1 MNIDDKHHITKMH
14 PKGKVGGSAMSLLQL
29 HIGMEIATKDKNGVV
44 QQTQMHELQMS
55 TLSDADKETVAT
67 IKSNVNVDTSASQG
81 EDACPINSFVKTAS
95 MDEKDHSHVGVNPV
109 CAHCAPKC
117 EVCIGEG
124 MDLCMKCAPMLG
136 QEAFLVRLIE
146 DPDICITKS
155 KCKSAAG
162 RKVNEKN
169 FECEVDFKFTGTPI
183 SDDALFEL
191 AMEGE
196 ETADMDTL
204 PIANGM
210 LKASGKPEISPNEFK
225 ETVSFV
231 FFLVT
236 LLY

>member
-1 MNIDDKHHITKMH
+1 MH

-225 ETVSFV
+225 ETVSWV
-231 FFLVT
+231 Q
-236 LLY
+236 